1 MTVTARIPTG
11 KSPTSV
17 AVDPSGQ
24 NAYVTN
30 LRSGTLTVLKIGRS

>member
-17 AVDPSGQ
+17 AVDPSGR

-30 LRSGTLTVLKIGRS
+30 LRSGTLTVLKIGR